1 METLIF
7 YLGKVIICSGVM
19 FLYYQIALKDKT
31 FHHYNRFYLLF
42 LVVVS
47 LILPLLKIEYFTIE
61 FSDQVFLVL
70 NKFQSLTDSKN
81 TNDGINYLNF
91 INYGIV
97 GIAIILLLKLLFG
110 IFKIIRFKTQ
120 FKKENFEGINFYQTN
135 LSEAPFSYFKN
146 LFWKNTIIL
155 NSDIGKQILKHEM
168 VHIEQKHSYD
178 KIFIEIVTAVF
189 WFNPFFYLIK
199 KEINLIHEYLA
210 DNKAVKQSDTKAFAQ
225 MLLASHFSGN
235 QLPATSPFLS
245 SNLKKRLKMIQ
256 KPKTKFG
263 YVRRI
268 SALPVLFTVAFAYMV
283 NAKNKEIEKVNHDVE
298 KIVQSLELRNNP
310 TESEA
315 NAENISVEIIK
326 DTIKPPVSKV
336 SNTNT
341 ISNLKIT
348 SSVENSWGNQL
359 KDADESDIFLVEGK
373 RVTKDD
379 FINFFDSN
387 KETPNYI
394 FSHSAPKNNDI
405 KVMIYSAAKNSDQLS
420 NAMRNKLMKENKV
433 GNDMFLYMTKMISTD
448 QERENLRQSVLE
460 AAKARKAVEEAQ
472 ENRKMEISNNREFFK
487 NAELQRANGK
497 KANDEFKKELQ
508 KSIIAKREAS
518 RLKNNFRN
526 GRDYER
532 NPLTKKEIAELKR
545 EAEEI
550 KTITEN
556 HYTKSGK
563 MADFGLFKADKQITK
578 VYDLDG
584 NEIALPKAP
593 VVVNTKM
600 FGISTRGADLYV
612 NGEKV
617 NKDEFMKY
625 QDEFK
630 DKDSESKIKEFK
642 VERIGDGKLSYAKK
656 MEIITK

>member
-19 FLYYQIALKDKT
+19 FLYYQLALKDKT

-61 FSDQVFLVL
+61 FSDQVFVL
-70 NKFQSLTDSKN
+70 FNKFQSFTDSKN
-81 TNDGINYLNF
+81 TNDGINYLKYINF
-91 INYGIV
+91 GII
-97 GIAIILLLKLLFG
+97 GIAVILLLKLLFG

-120 FKKENFEGINFYQTN
+120 FQKENFEGINFYQTN

-146 LFWKNTIIL
+146 LFWKNTIII

-210 DNKAVKQSDTKAFAQ
+210 DNKAVRQSDTKAFAQ

-283 NAKNKEIEKVNHDVE
+283 NTKNKEIEKVNHDVE
-298 KIVQSLELRNNP
+298 KIVQSLEIKNN
-310 TESEA
+310 TEFQP
-315 NAENISVEIIK
+315 NTENVSVEIIK
-326 DTIKPPVSKV
+326 DTIKPPVSEV

-359 KDADESDIFLVEGK
+359 KDANESDIFLVEGK
-373 RVTKDD
+373 KVTKDD
-379 FINFFDSN
+379 FINFFDN
-387 KETPNYI
+387 NIETPNYI
-394 FSHSAPKNNDI
+394 FSHSAPKNDDI

-420 NAMRNKLMKENKV
+420 SAVRNKLMRENKV
-433 GNDMFLYMTKMISTD
+433 GNDMFLYMTKMITTD

-518 RLKNNFRN
+518 RLKNNFRK

-532 NPLTKKEIAELKR
+532 NPLTKKEIAELKQ